1 MMKLIPQEFCT
12 CMSSM
17 AIIDS
22 KEGALGPV
30 LFLSMGRLCYIQN
43 YGNSV
48 FIVIPN
54 QTLIG
59 YG

>member
-1 MMKLIPQEFCT
+1 
-12 CMSSM
+12 MSSM

-54 QTLIG
+54 KTLIG

>member
-1 MMKLIPQEFCT
+1 MKLIPQEFCT
-12 CMSSM
+12 CMASM

-30 LFLSMGRLCYIQN
+30 LFLSMGWLGYIQN

-54 QTLIG
+54 KSLVG
-59 YG
+59 YS